1 MMDPP
6 VSYLE
11 STVPAAACEMA
22 IVFRSVGYAYFACR
36 PIDLNTVSLL
46 RYFPRPTIVMARM
59 KGTNT
64 SLWSGLVFPP
74 ILSPRLWICLS
85 LPTCPVLP
93 SNFPFRHMT
102 NLGYLWS
109 NLMEALDEWID

>member
-46 RYFPRPTIVMARM
+46 RYFPPPHHRYGKNEGNKHLTLV
-59 KGTNT
+59 
-64 SLWSGLVFPP
+64 WSGLPTHPFAETLDLPLVTYMPRTP
-74 ILSPRLWICLS
+74 LQLSFQ
-85 LPTCPVLP
+85 T
-93 SNFPFRHMT
+93 H
-102 NLGYLWS
+102 
-109 NLMEALDEWID
+109 D